1 MSQGISAV
9 LPVLL
14 RALCGRPPSSPAL
27 PPAGAGSPPGMLS
40 ALELGCSQPS
50 ATLDWDA
57 AQDLGLRC
65 QGDLESGRT
74 APWEQESKAHT
85 GRKQSWGTCPQ
96 PPQPPAQ
103 VPLFASPWPGRTPA
117 AAAPQVIPKDAPP
130 ARAIVLL
137 LWGCL
142 SVFRSVRQVGLPH
155 LILEVGG
162 LILGKGL
169 RLEEGLTLGKCLMLD

>member
-1 MSQGISAV
+1 MNLEGHRPGARE
-9 LPVLL
+9 
-14 RALCGRPPSSPAL
+14 RAGEQSPHWEDA
-27 PPAGAGSPPGMLS
+27 
-40 ALELGCSQPS
+40 ELGKVPTPTAASSTS
-50 ATLDWDA
+50 ASSLPLLA
-57 AQDLGLRC
+57 L
-65 QGDLESGRT
+65 
-74 APWEQESKAHT
+74 
-85 GRKQSWGTCPQ
+85 KQ
-96 PPQPPAQ
+96 
-103 VPLFASPWPGRTPA
+103 TPA